1 MENTKKTKRL
11 SKEEFKKDLINSRVN
26 NDVIETAEL
35 NKKADRLQKPE
46 DAAAVIQAYE
56 NIIPAKKK
64 GIICIAY
71 QQVKLFKRLK
81 DKEKFVQLVKDFQVQ
96 KSTIIFKTNVFNV
109 IEKFRGLKKS
119 SLTLGFLKNYYKHI
133 KNVLKE
139 NPSEFAKVKVICLRK
154 LFVKLSLQFIMLQKY
169 SDKF

>member
-119 SLTLGFLKNYYKHI
+119 SLTLGFLKNY
-133 KNVLKE
+133 
-139 NPSEFAKVKVICLRK
+139 
-154 LFVKLSLQFIMLQKY
+154 
-169 SDKF
+169 

>member
-56 NIIPAKKK
+56 NIIPGKKK

-71 QQVKLFKRLK
+71 QQGKLFKRLK
-81 DKEKFVQLVKDFQVQ
+81 GKEKFVQLVKDFQVQ
-96 KSTIIFKTNVFNV
+96 KSTTIFKTNVFKV

-119 SLTLGFLKNYYKHI
+119 SLTLDFLKNYYKHI
-133 KNVLKE
+133 KIVLKE

>member
-11 SKEEFKKDLINSRVN
+11 SEEGFKKDLINSRVK

-56 NIIPAKKK
+56 NIPAKKK

-96 KSTIIFKTNVFNV
+96 KSTIIFKTNVFKV